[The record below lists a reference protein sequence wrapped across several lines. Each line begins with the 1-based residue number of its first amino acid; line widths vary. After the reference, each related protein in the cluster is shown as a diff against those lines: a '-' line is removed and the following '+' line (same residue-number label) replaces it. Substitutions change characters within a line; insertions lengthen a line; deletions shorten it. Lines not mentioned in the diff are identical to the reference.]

1 MSLWRDKTNR
11 TILLSS
17 IFLAILIALLVFL
30 AAYDIEANPVPGL
43 NWLFLPAVILVFGS
57 LIFWGIY
64 FNMLLL
70 IGSIREKMNA
80 LPGWTE
86 VVLSMIVTLLPAIL
100 IGNLPNFAGEN
111 LKWVVFGG
119 AALGV
124 IIITLWFLM
133 SSTPKE
139 TTAKG

>member
-17 IFLAILIALLVFL
+17 IFLAMLIALLVFL
-30 AAYDIEANPVPGL
+30 AAFDREVNPDVPGL
-43 NWLFLPAVILVFGS
+43 NWLFIPAVILVFGS
-57 LIFWGIY
+57 LIFCGIY

-100 IGNLPNFAGEN
+100 IGNLDNFAI
-111 LKWVVFGG
+111 KWVIFGG
-119 AALGV
+119 ASLGV
-124 IIITLWFLM
+124 ILITLWFLM

-139 TTAKG
+139 TTVKG

>member
-11 TILLSS
+11 TIFLSS
-17 IFLAILIALLVFL
+17 IFLTILIALLVFL
-30 AAYDIEANPVPGL
+30 AVYDIETNPTPGL
-43 NWLFLPAVILVFGS
+43 NWLFIPAVILVFGS

-64 FNMLLL
+64 FNLLLL

-86 VVLSMIVTLLPAIL
+86 VILSMIITLLPAIL
-100 IGNLPNFAGEN
+100 IGNMENFAIQ
-111 LKWVVFGG
+111 WVVFGG
-119 AALGV
+119 ASLGV
-124 IIITLWFLM
+124 ILITLWFLM